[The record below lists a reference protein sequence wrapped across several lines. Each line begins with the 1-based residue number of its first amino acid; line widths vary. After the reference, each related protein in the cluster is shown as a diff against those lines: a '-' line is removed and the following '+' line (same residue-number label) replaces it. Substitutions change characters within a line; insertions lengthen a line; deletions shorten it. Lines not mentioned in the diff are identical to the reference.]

1 MRKSR
6 GGYFKQGISS
16 PKEVDV
22 ISALFELT
30 DVLRKEEVLV
40 DKVKFKIS
48 KSLFND
54 VSLVDERGKT
64 LVLCGL
70 QES

>member
-1 MRKSR
+1 MRNR
-6 GGYFKQGISS
+6 GQGISS

-22 ISALFELT
+22 MSAFFELT
-30 DVLRKEEVLV
+30 NVLRKEEVLV

>member
-1 MRKSR
+1 M
-6 GGYFKQGISS
+6 
-16 PKEVDV
+16 
-22 ISALFELT
+22 SAFFELT
-30 DVLRKEEVLV
+30 NVLRKEEVLV